1 MMPMLELE
9 NISHSYNEKRAI
21 LTNVSLKMMAGE
33 FVSILGP
40 SGSGKS
46 TLLRI
51 ISGLDKQTSGKIKI
65 NNNIVSDENYHSPPE
80 KRNLGLVVQDKS
92 LFPHLNALRNV
103 TFGIRSQKDRVTI
116 GRDLLKLFKVDQHE
130 KKFPNE
136 LSGGEQQRVALARSL
151 APKPNILLL
160 DEPFSALDDDLKE
173 ELYMETKKIIQ
184 DKSMT
189 VLMVTHDRKE
199 AEIFSDKIIFLKD
212 GCIK

>member
-9 NISHSYNEKRAI
+9 NISHSYNEEKAI
-21 LTNVSLKMMAGE
+21 LSNVSLKIMAGE
-33 FVSILGP
+33 FISILGP

-51 ISGLDKQTSGKIKI
+51 ISGLEKQTSGKVKI
-65 NNNIVSDENYHSPPE
+65 NNNIVSDDNYHSPPE

-92 LFPHLNALRNV
+92 LFPHLNVLRNV
-103 TFGIRSQKDRVTI
+103 TFGIRGQKDRDNI
-116 GRDLLKLFKVDQHE
+116 GKDLLKLFKVDQHE

-184 DKSMT
+184 DKKMT
-189 VLMVTHDRKE
+189 VLMVTHDKNE
-199 AEIFSDKIIFLKD
+199 ADIFSDKIIFLEN
-212 GCIK
+212 GRIK

>member
-1 MMPMLELE
+1 M
-9 NISHSYNEKRAI
+9 
-21 LTNVSLKMMAGE
+21 
-33 FVSILGP
+33 
-40 SGSGKS
+40 
-46 TLLRI
+46 
-51 ISGLDKQTSGKIKI
+51 
-65 NNNIVSDENYHSPPE
+65 
-80 KRNLGLVVQDKS
+80 
-92 LFPHLNALRNV
+92 
-103 TFGIRSQKDRVTI
+103 
-116 GRDLLKLFKVDQHE
+116 
-130 KKFPNE
+130 
-136 LSGGEQQRVALARSL
+136 ARSL

>member
-92 LFPHLNALRNV
+92 LFPHLNAFRNV
-103 TFGIRSQKDRVTI
+103 TFGIRGQKDRDTI
-116 GRDLLKLFKVDQHE
+116 GKDLLKLFKVDQHE

-199 AEIFSDKIIFLKD
+199 AEIFSDRIIFLKD

>member
-21 LTNVSLKMMAGE
+21 LSNVSLKMMAGE

-103 TFGIRSQKDRVTI
+103 TFGIRSKKDRDTI

>member
-21 LTNVSLKMMAGE
+21 LSNVSLKMMAGE

-103 TFGIRSQKDRVTI
+103 TFGIRNQKDRDNI
-116 GRDLLKLFKVDQHE
+116 GKDLLKLFKVDQHE

>member
-1 MMPMLELE
+1 MMPMLDLE
-9 NISHSYNEKRAI
+9 NISHSYNEERAI
-21 LTNVSLKMMAGE
+21 LSNVSLKIMAGE
-33 FVSILGP
+33 FISILGP

-51 ISGLDKQTSGKIKI
+51 ISGLEKQTSGKVKL
-65 NNNIVSDENYHSPPE
+65 NNNIVSDDNYHSPPE

-92 LFPHLNALRNV
+92 LFPHLNVLRNV
-103 TFGIRSQKDRVTI
+103 TFGIRGKKDRDNI
-116 GRDLLKLFKVDQHE
+116 GKDLLKLFKVDQHE

-173 ELYMETKKIIQ
+173 ELYLETKKIIQ
-184 DKSMT
+184 DKKMT
-189 VLMVTHDRKE
+189 VLMVTHDKNE
-199 AEIFSDKIIFLKD
+199 ADIFSDKIIFLEN
-212 GCIK
+212 GRIK

>member
-21 LTNVSLKMMAGE
+21 LSNVSLKMMAGE

-103 TFGIRSQKDRVTI
+103 TFGIRSQTDRDTI

>member
-103 TFGIRSQKDRVTI
+103 TFGIRNQKDRDNI
-116 GRDLLKLFKVDQHE
+116 GKDLLKLFKVDQHE

>member
-1 MMPMLELE
+1 
-9 NISHSYNEKRAI
+9 
-21 LTNVSLKMMAGE
+21 MMAGE

-103 TFGIRSQKDRVTI
+103 TFGIRSQKDRDNT
-116 GRDLLKLFKVDQHE
+116 GKDLLKLFKVDQHE

>member
-103 TFGIRSQKDRVTI
+103 TFGIRSKKDRDTI